1 MKRRYPP
8 VLIVVLAMWIL
19 VTVSTTVVMA
29 YMFRKTPTVNNQF
42 DPASVAC
49 QVNETFENDKKSN
62 VTVANNGNI
71 TSYIR
76 LRVITYW
83 VDSKGNVVARS
94 APENKFIAASDANKN
109 DETEYWLYDDNTWL
123 YDESEQTFYCKT
135 PVNATAYTPEL
146 LKLRGDFE
154 GITLVKVTEN
164 VNGIEYTY
172 HPVIEFIAE
181 AIQSKPVPPAV
192 EYDKSPISKWGITV
206 DANGIITAT
215 P

>member
-62 VTVANNGNI
+62 VTVENKGNI
-71 TSYIR
+71 ASYIR

-94 APENKFIAASDANKN
+94 APKN
-109 DETEYWLYDDNTWL
+109 QFGKTDGWSYNTDDWLYDA
-123 YDESEQTFYCKT
+123 EEQTFYYT
-135 PVNATAYTPEL
+135 QPVAAGASTA
-146 LKLRGDFE
+146 KLYE
-154 GITLVKVTEN
+154 GSITLDKVTEN

-181 AIQSKPVPPAV
+181 AIQSKPASAV
-192 EYDKSPISKWGITV
+192 TGKWGVTV
-206 DANGIITAT
+206 GTNGIITTT

>member
-49 QVNETFENDKKSN
+49 QVNETFENDEKSN
-62 VTVANNGNI
+62 VTVENKGNI
-71 TSYIR
+71 ASYIR

-94 APENKFIAASDANKN
+94 APKN
-109 DETEYWLYDDNTWL
+109 QFGKTDGWSYNSGDWLYDT
-123 YDESEQTFYCKT
+123 EEQTFYYT
-135 PVNATAYTPEL
+135 QPVAAGASTA
-146 LKLRGDFE
+146 KLYE
-154 GITLVKVTEN
+154 GSIILDKVTEN

-181 AIQSKPVPPAV
+181 AIQSKPTSAV
-192 EYDKSPISKWGITV
+192 TDKWNITV
-206 DANGIITAT
+206 GTTGNITGF
-215 P
+215 

>member
-62 VTVANNGNI
+62 VTVENKGN
-71 TSYIR
+71 TASYIR

-83 VDSKGNVVARS
+83 VDSKGNVVART
-94 APENKFIAASDANKN
+94 APKN
-109 DETEYWLYDDNTWL
+109 QFGKTDGWSYNSGDWLYDA
-123 YDESEQTFYCKT
+123 EEQTFYYT
-135 PVNATAYTPEL
+135 QPVAAGASTA
-146 LKLRGDFE
+146 KLYE
-154 GITLVKVTEN
+154 GSITLVKVTEN

-181 AIQSKPVPPAV
+181 AIQSKPASAV
-192 EYDKSPISKWGITV
+192 TGKWGVTV
-206 DANGIITAT
+206 GANGIITAT

>member
-19 VTVSTTVVMA
+19 VTVSTTAVMA

-49 QVNETFENDKKSN
+49 QVNETFENDEKSN
-62 VTVANNGNI
+62 VTVENKGNI
-71 TSYIR
+71 ASYIR

-83 VDSKGNVVARS
+83 VDSKGNVVART
-94 APENKFIAASDANKN
+94 APENQFSNTGD
-109 DETEYWLYDDNTWL
+109 WLYDAD
-123 YDESEQTFYCKT
+123 EQTFYYKQ
-135 PVNATAYTPEL
+135 PVAAGASTA
-146 LKLRGDFE
+146 KLYE
-154 GITLVKVTEN
+154 GSITLDKVTEN

-181 AIQSKPVPPAV
+181 AIQSKPASAV
-192 EYDKSPISKWGITV
+192 TGKWGVTV
-206 DANGIITAT
+206 GTNGIITAT